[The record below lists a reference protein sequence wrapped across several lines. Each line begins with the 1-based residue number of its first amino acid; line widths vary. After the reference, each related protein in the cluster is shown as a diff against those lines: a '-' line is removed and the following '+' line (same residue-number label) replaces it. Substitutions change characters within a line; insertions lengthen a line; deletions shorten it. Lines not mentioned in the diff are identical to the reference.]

1 MLSQDRRDEESG
13 DKEDKAKKKDR
24 DIIVFGSDVQDEVIV
39 SVSYLVM
46 MNKT

>member
-1 MLSQDRRDEESG
+1 MKKVETKKTRQ
-13 DKEDKAKKKDR
+13 KKKDR

>member
-1 MLSQDRRDEESG
+1 LLSQDKRDEESG
-13 DKEDKAKKKDR
+13 DKEDKAKRKDR
-24 DIIVFGSDVQDEVIV
+24 DIIVFGSDVQDGVIV